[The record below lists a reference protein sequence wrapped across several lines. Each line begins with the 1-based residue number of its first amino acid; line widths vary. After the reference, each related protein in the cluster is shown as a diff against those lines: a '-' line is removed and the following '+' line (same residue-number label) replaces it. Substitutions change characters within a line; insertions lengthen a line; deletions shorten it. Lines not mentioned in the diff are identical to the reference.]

1 MTTPGRPG
9 PAAPDAMAGDDVSRR
24 RVPAPLVRADVLVVD
39 DEADVRASMSEV
51 LRTSGFSVD
60 EAEDGQVALDMLR
73 RSRYGMVLL
82 DIRMPRLDGVSLIE
96 SLEELPP
103 VVVHSAYS
111 LSIEERQRL
120 GVKVLMYL
128 HKPVSPPQLLSVVRG
143 ILDSGR
149 DS

>member
-1 MTTPGRPG
+1 MTTPGRHVS
-9 PAAPDAMAGDDVSRR
+9 AAPGALTSDDASPTPF
-24 RVPAPLVRADVLVVD
+24 PARTVRADVLVVD

-60 EAEDGQVALDMLR
+60 EAEDGQVALAMLR
-73 RSRYGMVLL
+73 AFRYGMVIL

-96 SLEELPP
+96 SLEDLPP
-103 VVVHSAYS
+103 VIVHSAYS

-128 HKPVSPPQLLSVVRG
+128 HKPVSPPELLSVVRG
-143 ILDSGR
+143 ILEGGR